1 METLNYNAYS
11 ANVTRNKRL
20 IPPAPALNQNARA
33 GAGLALPFRA
43 RDNLHVNGGI
53 YARIIECRRIVVGC
67 KICMKIVILGA
78 GVTGSSV
85 AGALAS
91 EENDIVVIDQKPHLL
106 TALKS
111 RLDIAVIEGNATHPT
126 ILAQAGVKDADMV
139 IAVTDRDE
147 TNMLA
152 CHVINTLYNK
162 PKTIARVRAL
172 DFLNHPQLFAP
183 GGIDIVISPEQ
194 IITESLHNLVRF
206 PGALHVSEFANG
218 LVRLFSIR
226 VAATGFLTGKRI
238 HAVKEQLADDM
249 IRVAAIF
256 RNGAAIAVNGEAV
269 IATGDEVF
277 FMGPRDKVR
286 KTLSALHKLDDPI
299 RTVMIAGGGH
309 VGKRLAM
316 ALESKHQVKVI
327 ELDAARAKDIANSLR
342 NTMILNGDCTD
353 EALLREEMI
362 ENMDLFC
369 ALTNNDGINLIS
381 AGLAKKLGA
390 RRAICLVNNNAYLKL
405 VEGAD
410 IDVAIQP
417 KLETLGS
424 ILKHVRKCDVA
435 GVSSVCG
442 GSAEAIEAIAHRGKH
457 SSSVVGLRVDQVNLP
472 DGVILGALI
481 RENEV
486 IPVHH
491 DTVFAEG
498 DHVVMFA
505 LNKRLIKAIEGFFQP
520 I

>member
-1 METLNYNAYS
+1 
-11 ANVTRNKRL
+11 
-20 IPPAPALNQNARA
+20 
-33 GAGLALPFRA
+33 
-43 RDNLHVNGGI
+43 
-53 YARIIECRRIVVGC
+53 
-67 KICMKIVILGA
+67 MKIVILGA

-91 EENDIVVIDQKPHLL
+91 EENDIVVIDQKAHLL
-106 TALKS
+106 SALKG
-111 RLDIAVIEGNATHPT
+111 RLDIATIEGNAAHPS
-126 ILAQAGVKDADMV
+126 ILEQAGVGTADMV
-139 IAVTDRDE
+139 LAVTNNDE

-152 CHVINTLYNK
+152 CQVINTLYTK

-172 DFLNHPQLFAP
+172 DFLNHPELFAP

-194 IITESLHNLVRF
+194 VVTEAIYNLIKY
-206 PGALHVSEFANG
+206 PGALHVSEFAEG
-218 LVRLFSIR
+218 LVRLVSIR
-226 VAATGFLTGKRI
+226 AVPTGFLTGKRI
-238 HAVKEQLADDM
+238 QAVKEKLADSM

-256 RNGAAIAVNGEAV
+256 RNGKAIPVNGEAL

-277 FMGPRDKVR
+277 FVCPRDKVR
-286 KTLSALHKLDDPI
+286 KTLVDLHKLEAPI
-299 RTVMIAGGGH
+299 KSIMLAGGGH

-316 ALESKHQVKVI
+316 ALENNYHVKVI
-327 ELDAARAKDIANSLR
+327 EQDINRAKEISNDLR
-342 NTMILNGDCTD
+342 KTLILHGDCTD
-353 EALLREEMI
+353 QSLLQEEMV
-362 ENMDLFC
+362 EEVDLFC
-369 ALTNNDGINLIS
+369 AITNNDGVNLIS

-390 RRAICLVNNNAYLKL
+390 KKAICLINNTSYLQL
-405 VEGAD
+405 VDGTD
-410 IDVAIQP
+410 IDLAIQP

-424 ILKHVRKCDVA
+424 ILRHVRKGDVV

-442 GSAEAIEAIAHRGKH
+442 GSAEAIEAIAHRSVDAK
-457 SSSVVGLRVDQVNLP
+457 SVVGQRVDQINLP

-481 RENEV
+481 RDKEV

-505 LNKRLIKAIEGFFQP
+505 LDKKLIKAIEGYFQP